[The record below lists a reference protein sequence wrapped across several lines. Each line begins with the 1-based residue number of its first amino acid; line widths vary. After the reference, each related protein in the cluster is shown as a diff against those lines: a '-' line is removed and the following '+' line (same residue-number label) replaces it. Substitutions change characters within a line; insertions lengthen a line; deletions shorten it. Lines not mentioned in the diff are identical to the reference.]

1 MTADRSQTAGQT
13 DGQPDAQTDALSR
26 HLLEIAIGA
35 ARDAGAYF
43 APFAG
48 GIAIAAKKKGFFD
61 HVTECDRESERRIVE
76 RIFREH
82 PDSTIIGEEDGQQGS
97 GAVHWYVDPID
108 GTNNFVAGV
117 PFFCV
122 SIAAALGDQ
131 LLAGVVYDPSRDEV
145 FAASTA
151 GATLNGEPI
160 RCSGNAT
167 DSGSTLFTEFPRSGR
182 PLEPGD
188 LDQFARLI
196 RPFRAARRLGS
207 TALHLAYVAAGR
219 GDATFGMGTNAWD
232 VAAGV
237 LLVQQAG
244 GRYLVPPGN
253 PEWSAR
259 PWLSPHYLAV
269 TPELDLAQSSV
280 GAVVWNE
287 MFANVADG
295 AVR

>member
-1 MTADRSQTAGQT
+1 MTADR
-13 DGQPDAQTDALSR
+13 DAQTDALSQ
-26 HLLEIAIGA
+26 HLLAIATEA

-48 GIAIAAKKKGFFD
+48 RIAIAAEKKGFFD
-61 HVTECDRESERRIVE
+61 PVTECDRESERRIVE

-82 PDSTIIGEEDGQQGS
+82 PDSTIVGEEDGQQGT

-131 LLAGVVYDPSRDEV
+131 LLAGVILDPSRNEL

-160 RCSGNAT
+160 RASGSVL
-167 DSGSTLFTEFPRSGR
+167 DSGCTLLTEFPRSGR
-182 PLEPGD
+182 PLGPND
-188 LDQFARLI
+188 LSQFERLI
-196 RPFRAARRLGS
+196 RPYRAVRRLGS

-219 GDATFGMGTNAWD
+219 GDATFGMGTNSWD

-237 LLVQQAG
+237 MLIQQAG
-244 GRYLVPPGN
+244 GRYLVPKGN
-253 PEWSAR
+253 EVWTAR
-259 PWLSPHYLAV
+259 PWLSPYYLAA
-269 TPELDLAQSSV
+269 TPELDLEQSAV
-280 GAVVWNE
+280 GEVVLGE
-287 MFANVADG
+287 MFAEVEAAG
-295 AVR
+295 SR

>member
-1 MTADRSQTAGQT
+1 MTADKAPDVTT
-13 DGQPDAQTDALSR
+13 DRDTDALSR
-26 HLLEIAIGA
+26 HLLEIATGA

-48 GIAIAAKKKGFFD
+48 RIEFAEKKGFYD
-61 HVTECDRESERRIVE
+61 PVTECDKESERRIIE
-76 RIFREH
+76 RILRDH
-82 PDSTIIGEEDGQQGS
+82 PDSTIIGEEGGQQGS

-131 LLAGVVYDPSRDEV
+131 LLAGVIYDPSRDEL

-151 GATLNGEPI
+151 GATCNGEPI
-160 RCSGNAT
+160 RS
-167 DSGSTLFTEFPRSGR
+167 SGSTTDSRSTLLTEFPRSGR
-182 PLEPGD
+182 PLQEND
-188 LDQFARLI
+188 LEYFGRLI
-196 RPFRAARRLGS
+196 RPFRAVRRIGS
-207 TALHLAYVAAGR
+207 TALHIAYVAAGR
-219 GDATFGMGTNAWD
+219 ADATFGMGTNSWD

-237 LLVQQAG
+237 MLVQQAG
-244 GRYLVPPGN
+244 GRYLVPPGH

-269 TPELDLAQSSV
+269 TAELDLEQSVV
-280 GAVVWNE
+280 GEVVWNG
-287 MFANVADG
+287 MFANIQDG
-295 AVR
+295 VVR

>member
-1 MTADRSQTAGQT
+1 MTADRHPQ
-13 DGQPDAQTDALSR
+13 DEQTDALSR
-26 HLLEIAIGA
+26 HVLEIAIGA
-35 ARDAGAYF
+35 ARDAGSYF

-48 GIAIAAKKKGFFD
+48 RIEVAAEKKGFFD
-61 HVTECDRESERRIVE
+61 PVTECDRESERRIVE

-97 GAVHWYVDPID
+97 GAVHWFVDPID

-122 SIAAALGDQ
+122 SIAVALGDQ
-131 LLAGVVYDPSRDEV
+131 LLAGVIYDPSREEV
-145 FAASTA
+145 FAASTV

-160 RCSGNAT
+160 RCSGSTSDA
-167 DSGSTLFTEFPRSGR
+167 GSTLLTEFPRSGR
-182 PLEPGD
+182 PLGPND

-219 GDATFGMGTNAWD
+219 ADATFGMGTNSWD

-244 GRYLVPPGN
+244 GRYLVPPGH
-253 PEWSAR
+253 PEWTAR

-269 TPELDLAQSSV
+269 TPELDLTQSSV
-280 GAVVWNE
+280 GEVVWDE
-287 MFANVADG
+287 LFASVADG
-295 AVR
+295 VVR